1 MKTLQ
6 ELYGEIIAS
15 DELKRTFVEA
25 MKANKLDDFLKLHD
39 CEATEEEIQEFIET
53 KAAEDAP
60 IELSDDELE
69 RVAGGSFVDSVEC
82 SHKGNTCNCSNTCIR
97 DCC

>member
-1 MKTLQ
+1 MKTMQ

-15 DELKRTFVEA
+15 DELKKAFAKA
-25 MKANKLDDFLKLHD
+25 MKANKLKDFLKAHD
-39 CEATEEEIQEFIET
+39 CEATREEIQEFIDA
-53 KAAEDAP
+53 KAAEDTP
-60 IELSDDELE
+60 IELSDDELKY
-69 RVAGGSFVDSVEC
+69 VAGGSFVDSVEC